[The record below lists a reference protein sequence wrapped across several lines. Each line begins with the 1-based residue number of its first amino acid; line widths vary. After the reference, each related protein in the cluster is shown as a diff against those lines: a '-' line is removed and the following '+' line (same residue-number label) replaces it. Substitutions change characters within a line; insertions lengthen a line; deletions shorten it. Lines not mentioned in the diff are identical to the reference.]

1 MSRLDLQARGFWNG
15 SAVLSKANQVLT
27 SLPSPVKAVFPVICF
42 PHPCRVCPPQFH
54 ASPTPAVCLPQFYA
68 PPTPAESVP
77 LNSMLPPPL
86 QRLPPSVPCFSH
98 PCSLSPQSVK
108 KRRQRDRNSPSCF
121 LPCGLSVLYLQAVIS
136 PLDYLVTLKAFLCID
151 NCLNGISTKAW
162 C

>member
-27 SLPSPVKAVFPVICF
+27 SLPSPVEAVFPVICF

-54 ASPTPAVCLPQFYA
+54 AFPTPAVCLPQFYA
-68 PPTPAESVP
+68 PPTPAETAP
-77 LNSMLPPPL
+77 LSSMLPPPL
-86 QRLPPSVPCFSH
+86 QSVPSISEEEVTER
-98 PCSLSPQSVK
+98 P
-108 KRRQRDRNSPSCF
+108 NSPSCF
-121 LPCGLSVLYLQAVIS
+121 PPCGLSVLYLQAVIS